1 MIKYQLKKIKKD
13 IFVVC
18 VKNQYDL
25 GMLFLKAQ
33 EFYESPK
40 FSNKK
45 FSIWDYFDWYSK
57 NHGGVFS
64 YPKDYSGYNLPLK
77 VARKCYKINSI
88 ESPYDL
94 IFKKILRSIKSLD
107 GYLIGV
113 DNLKS
118 CLFMHELCHGLYYTN
133 SEYRER
139 MDDITKNI
147 AKSSLQ
153 KFSKNLKSKG
163 YCSSVLL
170 DEIQAYMA
178 TEKTNAISKG
188 IANLDILHKK
198 YKKVLK
204 DFL

>member
-1 MIKYQLKKIKKD
+1 
-13 IFVVC
+13 
-18 VKNQYDL
+18 
-25 GMLFLKAQ
+25 
-33 EFYESPK
+33 
-40 FSNKK
+40 
-45 FSIWDYFDWYSK
+45 
-57 NHGGVFS
+57 
-64 YPKDYSGYNLPLK
+64 
-77 VARKCYKINSI
+77 
-88 ESPYDL
+88 
-94 IFKKILRSIKSLD
+94 
-107 GYLIGV
+107 
-113 DNLKS
+113 
-118 CLFMHELCHGLYYTN
+118 MHELCHGLYYTN